1 MGVHQLLHTI
11 ENTPSCLLELLDLEQ
26 QKIPLNSNDLEIILN
41 YVDQDHTN
49 QISFQLFSSRLYLY
63 RISVRDQLRVRA
75 HEFSKHQLDQHRM
88 FIQPTGSKE
97 IDKPP
102 QGESLV
108 VYSIAYDLPERSQTH
123 LPRFPSKELRRQ
135 VQSKSQPR
143 SGDAN
148 QRLRHRKTNVSRIHS
163 RQRETGNRSGQLS
176 TGNTFQIAYSTNEAY
191 NVSKS
196 KEVTASTDP
205 QSSLQDGCTED
216 HHSEDQFIPVPIL
229 QVYDR
234 SYFEQTGAQ

>member
-1 MGVHQLLHTI
+1 MTFLTNYLVRHGIRIIDFYRLIDSKQSGLMSRADFVAGVL
-11 ENTPSCLLELLDLEQ
+11 Q

-41 YVDQDHTN
+41 YVDQDHTD
-49 QISFQLFSSRLYLY
+49 QISFQMFSSRLYLY

-88 FIQPTGSKE
+88 FIQPTGSKD

-102 QGESLV
+102 QG
-108 VYSIAYDLPERSQTH
+108 
-123 LPRFPSKELRRQ
+123 FPSKGFGRQ
-135 VQSKSQPR
+135 VQSKVQPR
-143 SGDAN
+143 STERN
-148 QRLRHRKTNVSRIHS
+148 KSLRHSRTS
-163 RQRETGNRSGQLS
+163 GNRIQPKQTETRSIREQPLSGD
-176 TGNTFQIAYSTNEAY
+176 TFEIACSSNDAY

-196 KEVTASTDP
+196 RKTVASIDP
-205 QSSLQDGCTED
+205 LSYLQDRSTED
-216 HHSEDQFIPVPIL
+216 HHINDQFIPVPIL